1 MVPEPE
7 RTGVT
12 LPYEKIAMA
21 GGEMPDGLEYPDQVL
36 FLELRMLY
44 DQFKKGIIDKA
55 TATKEKKK
63 LLDAY
68 RVYQFNDQMGKEWVE
83 QIKLTEFARSAYL
96 KDRTLENADK
106 LVALIEGRKL

>member
-21 GGEMPDGLEYPDQVL
+21 GGEMPDGLEYPDQIL

-44 DQFKKGIIDKA
+44 EQFKKDIIDKA

-68 RVYQFNDQMGKEWVE
+68 RVYQFNEQMGKEWVE
-83 QIKLTEFARSAYL
+83 IIKATELARAAYL